1 MRSMTGFGVGEATA
15 GGLTVAIELRAIN
28 HRFLDVAV
36 KLPSALAPYEL
47 EIRTVLKEQ
56 VARGRVSCNA
66 QLTQSGPAAPIAL
79 APERLEQGLALLRE
93 LAGKLE
99 TMTGQRPAVD
109 LSHLLAVPDLFE
121 SAGSELDAES
131 VLAALRGALGRA
143 VAELNAMRD
152 QEGRELAS
160 DLARRCATVRAHL
173 AEVNR
178 LAPGAAREAFEKLQ
192 QRLMQLIADAVDP
205 QRLAQEAALL
215 ADRANIAEECE
226 RLASHL
232 DQFDQALAD
241 GGQVAKRLNF
251 LLQEMHREVN
261 TMGSK
266 TSLLAITQLVIA
278 MKEEVESM
286 REQVQNLE

>member
-1 MRSMTGFGVGEATA
+1 
-15 GGLTVAIELRAIN
+15 
-28 HRFLDVAV
+28 
-36 KLPSALAPYEL
+36 
-47 EIRTVLKEQ
+47 
-56 VARGRVSCNA
+56 
-66 QLTQSGPAAPIAL
+66 
-79 APERLEQGLALLRE
+79 
-93 LAGKLE
+93 
-99 TMTGQRPAVD
+99 MTGQRPAVD

-121 SAGSELDAES
+121 SAGSELDPES
-131 VLAALRGALGRA
+131 VLGALRGALGRA

-152 QEGRELAS
+152 QEGRELAA

-192 QRLMQLIADAVDP
+192 QRLTQLIADAVDP

-215 ADRANIAEECE
+215 ADRANISEECE